1 MPGLSEMADWVLS
14 VTAGEATGVAIVH
27 HRRTTRTRPPRPRQ
41 RRATVLT
48 TNGDSYRLKAA
59 QRNQTAHARQ
69 KKTR

>member
-1 MPGLSEMADWVLS
+1 MPASDLAGRAR
-14 VTAGEATGVAIVH
+14 TAVAAVIDRIVH
-27 HRRTTRTRPPRPRQ
+27 H
-41 RRATVLT
+41 ATVLT

>member
-1 MPGLSEMADWVLS
+1 MEDPSDALHDPDPAADIDR
-14 VTAGEATGVAIVH
+14 IVH
-27 HRRTTRTRPPRPRQ
+27 H
-41 RRATVLT
+41 ATVLT